1 MTELARRYHAFM
13 AQPVIRDFQARG
25 GRVFIACEN
34 RPTSMIATLI
44 AAGHR
49 HFAEKFVQEAAA
61 KWPALRQLAPDIT
74 LHDFG
79 RLQGN
84 KALAAARL
92 FDAIES
98 IDRDS
103 LLPILARAQPLPLYL
118 QINTGREAQ
127 KGGVA
132 PDQAEALLATFHAR
146 LGRAAAGVMA
156 IPPRDADPR
165 PHFRWLRRFMEQQ
178 KLAECMMGMSNDYAI
193 AIAEGAT
200 MIRVA
205 RAVFGE

>member
-1 MTELARRYHAFM
+1 MTDLTRRYHAFM

-34 RPTSMIATLI
+34 RPASTIATLI

-49 HFAEKFVQEAAA
+49 HFAEKFVQETAA

-84 KALAAARL
+84 KALAATRL

-103 LLPILARAQPLPLYL
+103 LLPILARARPLPLYI
-118 QINTGREAQ
+118 QVNTGREAQ

-132 PDQAEALLATFHAR
+132 PDQAEALLAACHAR